1 VTGCEVKCFKVD
13 EKDINKKTEC
23 PRAKDPKNAT
33 DAEQGEICMR
43 GRHIM
48 NGYLANAKL
57 GNDHV
62 AEIKKK
68 TADAIDDDGW
78 LHSGDMGCI
87 DQYGM
92 IRITGRYKE
101 LIIGAG
107 GENIAPVPIED
118 HIKKLCPAVSNVMMV
133 GDKRKFNTC
142 LVTLKAKGA
151 NGERPGTDEL
161 DGPAAEVNPDV
172 KTISAAQND
181 AAYLKYIEEAIRQ
194 TNLSPACPSNAAKI
208 QKFKILSRDFSVE
221 NDELT
226 PTLKLKRSVACK
238 IHADVIDEMYKD

>member
-1 VTGCEVKCFKVD
+1 
-13 EKDINKKTEC
+13 
-23 PRAKDPKNAT
+23 
-33 DAEQGEICMR
+33 
-43 GRHIM
+43 
-48 NGYLANAKL
+48 
-57 GNDHV
+57 
-62 AEIKKK
+62 
-68 TADAIDDDGW
+68 
-78 LHSGDMGCI
+78 
-87 DQYGM
+87 
-92 IRITGRYKE
+92 
-101 LIIGAG
+101 
-107 GENIAPVPIED
+107 VPIED